1 MNCFSSSIKFR
12 LIFLLT
18 LLFPL
23 QIFAESELDLLMGSE
38 DEFLDELPIV
48 LSATRLPQPLNEAPV
63 AMTVID
69 REMIDASGARTIPDL
84 LRLVPGFQVGYFDGN
99 SPVATYHGLSGEQSK
114 RIQVLIDGRSVYVP
128 TLAAIQWSDLIITIE
143 EIDRIEVTRGPNAA
157 TYGNNSFLAVV
168 SIFTRLAIEDQG
180 HKIKVISGSQET
192 ANVIYRF
199 GDRTET
205 TDYRVT
211 VGKQD
216 DNGTDLL
223 NDYTKASYLSYRI
236 DTQLSVSDQLSYQGG
251 YKTNKKGDHESPPDF
266 QIEAGTIF
274 QWVKWDHQTK
284 NNNNLSVQYYYNSL
298 KEDLENENSFI
309 VLGDLADPAAEAAIC
324 AFISR
329 PTANCFSA
337 IDPFRPAAIKIKS
350 ERHDLEINYTQ
361 NFENLR
367 LVSGVSAR
375 FDIVQANNVFRT
387 NNTLRHNLY
396 RLYSHGEYRIKP
408 DWLLNAGFL
417 SEYNDIS
424 GNDFSPRISL
434 IHHLNKNNSLRVG
447 ASKATRTPTLFDQ
460 NAYQR
465 INQQLTENGGSTLG
479 ADFQSLFLDSSG
491 NPSDIINLV
500 DKTSPN
506 NINSEEIISLELGL
520 ISQMFNKKLTL
531 DMKLFKDKTDQLIG
545 RTDQPQPDADDNF
558 IFDGKSHQIINTAQS
573 TSKGLEVSLDYKQKN
588 NFRIYGYYAYIDIEA
603 KLYNSLG
610 NDATPRRLE
619 ISAPTNTYGLLF
631 IKHWA
636 NKLNTSISLFRVGN
650 MEWSNRT
657 RKPDYFEDRSAQ
669 PYNKID
675 IKASKTY
682 IMGKESLKISLI
694 LQNLAGD
701 FYDYNKTKYTDASL
715 TTIAPPSSSISS
727 FGSLQDRR
735 TYIEI
740 SFLFN

>member
-1 MNCFSSSIKFR
+1 MTRISSSSQFR
-12 LIFLLT
+12 LIFLLI

-23 QIFAESELDLLMGSE
+23 QLFAEPELDLLMGSE
-38 DEFLDELPIV
+38 DEFLDELPFI

-99 SPVATYHGLSGEQSK
+99 SPVATYHGLGSEQS
-114 RIQVLIDGRSVYVP
+114 RRVQVLIDGRSVYVP

-168 SIFTRLAIEDQG
+168 NIFTKLAIEDQG
-180 HKIKVISGSQET
+180 QKIKIISGSQET
-192 ANVIYRF
+192 ANAIYRF
-199 GDRTET
+199 GDRTEN

-223 NDYTKASYLSYRI
+223 NDYTKASYLSYRV
-236 DTQLSVSDQLSYQGG
+236 DSQLSVSDQLSYQGG
-251 YKTNKKGDHESPPDF
+251 YKTNKKGDHEEPPDF
-266 QIEAGTIF
+266 QVETETIF
-274 QWVKWDHQTK
+274 QWLKWDHQTAD
-284 NNNNLSVQYYYNSL
+284 NNNLSVQYYYNSL

-309 VLGDLADPAAEAAIC
+309 VLGDLASPAAEAAIC
-324 AFISR
+324 ASISR
-329 PTANCFSA
+329 PAADCFSA
-337 IDPFRPAAIKIKS
+337 IDPFRPAAVKIKS

-375 FDIVQANNVFRT
+375 LDIVQANDVFRT
-387 NNTLRHNLY
+387 NDTLRHNLY
-396 RLYSHGEYRIKP
+396 RLYSHGEYKIKP

-417 SEYNDIS
+417 SEYNDVS
-424 GNDFSPRISL
+424 GNDFSPRVSL
-434 IHHLNKNNSLRVG
+434 IHHLNENNSVRIG

-465 INQQLTENGGSTLG
+465 LSQQLTESGGTLG

-500 DKTSPN
+500 DLTSPN
-506 NINSEEIISLELGL
+506 NIDSEEIQSLELGF
-520 ISQMFNKKLTL
+520 ISQLFNKKLTL
-531 DMKLFKDKTDQLIG
+531 DIKLFKDEADQLIG
-545 RTDQPQPDADDNF
+545 RTDQTQPDPDDNF
-558 IFDGKSHQIINTAQS
+558 IFDGKSHQVINTAQS
-573 TSKGLEVSLDYKQKN
+573 TSKGMEISFDYKQKN
-588 NFRIYGYYAYIDIEA
+588 DFRIYGYYAYIDIEA
-603 KLYNSLG
+603 SLFNPLG

-619 ISAPTNTYGLLF
+619 ISAPTNTYGLLL
-631 IKHWA
+631 IKHWE
-636 NKLNTSISLFRVGN
+636 NNFNTSISFFRVGN
-650 MEWSNRT
+650 MEWSDRT
-657 RKPDYFEDRSAQ
+657 RKPDFFEDRSAQ
-669 PYNKID
+669 PYDKID

-682 IMGKESLKISLI
+682 TYGKESLKISLI

-701 FYDYNKTKYTDASL
+701 FFDYNKTKYTDASL
-715 TTIAPPSSSISS
+715 STVAPPSSSISS